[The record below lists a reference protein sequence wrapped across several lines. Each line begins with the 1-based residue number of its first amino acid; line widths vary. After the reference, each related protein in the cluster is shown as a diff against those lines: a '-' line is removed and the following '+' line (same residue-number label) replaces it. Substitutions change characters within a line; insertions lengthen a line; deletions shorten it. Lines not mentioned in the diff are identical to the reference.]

1 MILLN
6 QDIIEDFSTEL
17 NEIKTKPIYKNL
29 VFDTNISKK
38 DIIELFNKN
47 QEETEKS
54 IITDLFTLNLI
65 NKLICKC
72 KKVTF
77 SFHTIKDIPLLIDD
91 KEEEV
96 PLISLIKNY
105 FKNEIVDYEEKCIF
119 CNKIY
124 PHEKITSIINLPEI
138 LILSLQR
145 FNPETREKKN
155 TKVIFDTTLNINP
168 FADETT
174 KDHSHCTYNLFSK
187 NKFLKLYC

>member
-1 MILLN
+1 M
-6 QDIIEDFSTEL
+6 
-17 NEIKTKPIYKNL
+17 
-29 VFDTNISKK
+29 
-38 DIIELFNKN
+38 
-47 QEETEKS
+47 
-54 IITDLFTLNLI
+54 I

-72 KKVTF
+72 KKATF

-96 PLISLIKNY
+96 PLISLIENY

-145 FNPETREKKN
+145 FNPVTREKKN
-155 TKVIFDTTLNINP
+155 TKVMFDTILNINP
-168 FADETT
+168 FVDETI
-174 KDHSHCTYNLFSK
+174 KDQSNCTYNLFGVINHEGTLDFGHYYSYVKIKSKDVWYKFNDSLVESKGKNIKFDFTKVYILFYYK
-187 NKFLKLYC
+187 NK